1 LFKMR
6 IDEEERLL
14 HEAFGEEFTNY
25 KKKSKKLIPF
35 IY

>member
-1 LFKMR
+1 MR
-6 IDEEERLL
+6 IEEEERILT
-14 HEAFGEEFTNY
+14 EKFGEEFAEY